1 MEIHDRPFPKP
12 SADEKR
18 GRRRWYPRVVS
29 SYGLT
34 ENAPWDRR
42 LDADAKTA
50 ATATDVCPARATDA
64 DCYGREHA
72 DAAALN
78 RKPVSFAIF
87 GKPDAPDD
95 RLAAMLAEYWGCVHV
110 SPALGLMSGRADAR
124 TAWML
129 RHGRAVNAAE
139 SAALLVGLLGLESP
153 EIRERG
159 YVLTGLPRLRAE
171 LLFCF

>member
-1 MEIHDRPFPKP
+1 MEIHDHPFPEP

-18 GRRRWYPRVVS
+18 GLRRWYPRVVS

-34 ENAPWDRR
+34 ENVPWERR
-42 LDADAKTA
+42 LDADIETA
-50 ATATDVCPARATDA
+50 AAPVTVRPARAA
-64 DCYGREHA
+64 DVDYYGRENA
-72 DAAALN
+72 DVAALD

-95 RLAAMLAEYWGCVHV
+95 QLAAILAEYWGCVHV
-110 SPALGLMSGRADAR
+110 SPALGLVSGRAGAR
-124 TAWML
+124 TAWKL

-139 SAALLVGLLGLESP
+139 SAAFLVALLGLESS

-159 YVLTGLPRLRAE
+159 YVLTGLPR
-171 LLFCF
+171 